1 MTTLRPYQQEAIQL
15 LRDGFLKHKRQILCL
30 PTGSGK
36 TVIFS
41 EMVRLAYEKGTQVL
55 IITDRIEL
63 CKQSLIAISNHNIN
77 PQILN
82 ADTNHFSPHAPVTL
96 SMVETMARRMKK
108 WTHGYYSPK
117 LIVIDE
123 SHKSCFNK
131 IIDAFP
137 EAKIIG
143 CSATP
148 MAKFLHKYYT
158 NIVNNVS
165 VRELI
170 DGGFLCEANA
180 FQMVDS
186 FDEVEVKRGEF
197 VEKQLYAHY
206 DKPKLY
212 AGVIDK
218 YKEQALGKKT
228 LVFTV
233 NILHADN
240 TAKAFND
247 AGIPS
252 KCVTSKTPESER
264 TRIISE
270 FKNGDFKVLV
280 NANIFTTGF
289 DEPSIECIIM
299 NRATQ
304 SIILF
309 LQCLG
314 RGSRP
319 TTTKKEFIVLD
330 FGQNFKRHRI
340 VYDSEIDWNLDPPKK
355 KGMAGASP
363 VKSCPKCDYMMH
375 ARIMVCPNPLCGY
388 IFPEKSNEPKE
399 GVLVKVQSEMPSELK
414 GRKMSTLTIDEMVA
428 LSKTKAVKKPYIW
441 RVVRSRGVDAI
452 REYGSKMDY
461 KEFWCINQEGE
472 KDDSKFF
479 DKTL

>member
-1 MTTLRPYQQEAIQL
+1 MIALRPYQIEASNL
-15 LRDGFLKHKRQILCL
+15 LNEGFKKHKRQIYCS

-36 TVIFS
+36 TVTFS
-41 EMVRLAYEKGTQVL
+41 EMIRAAYEKGTQTL
-55 IITDRIEL
+55 LLTDRIEL
-63 CKQSLIAISNHNIN
+63 CTQSLNAISKHNIN

-82 ADTNHFSPHAPVTL
+82 AKTKIFSPTAPITVA
-96 SMVETMARRMKK
+96 MIETITRRMKK
-108 WTHGYYSPK
+108 WTDEYYTPK
-117 LIVIDE
+117 LIIIDE
-123 SHKSCFNK
+123 SHKASFNR
-131 IIDAFP
+131 ILDAFP
-137 EAKIIG
+137 NAFVIG
-143 CSATP
+143 ATATP
-148 MAKFLHKYYT
+148 RAKFLHKYYT
-158 NIVNNVS
+158 NIIDNVS

-170 DGGFLCEANA
+170 DQGFLCEANA

-206 DKPKLY
+206 NKPKLY

-218 YKEQALGKKT
+218 YKEKASGKKT
-228 LVFTV
+228 LVFNV
-233 NILHADN
+233 NIDHAIN
-240 TAKAFND
+240 MTKAFND
-247 AGIPS
+247 AGISS
-252 KCVTSKTPESER
+252 KCVTSKTPETER
-264 TRIISE
+264 KTILKE
-270 FKNGDFKVLV
+270 FKDGIFPVL
-280 NANIFTTGF
+280 NNCSILTTGF
-289 DEPSIECIIM
+289 DEPTIECIIM

-319 TTTKKEFIVLD
+319 TPTKKEFIVID

-340 VYDSEIDWNLDPPKK
+340 VYDSEIEWNLDPPKK
-355 KGMAGASP
+355 KNKLGASP

-399 GVLVKVQSEMPSELK
+399 GVLVKVQSEMPHELK
-414 GRKMSTLTIDEMVA
+414 GRKISTLSVDELVM
-428 LSKTKAVKKPYIW
+428 LSHTKAIKKPFIW
-441 RVVRSRGVDAI
+441 RVVRSKGIDAI
-452 REYGSKMDY
+452 MEYGSKMKY